1 MGRFDELRAAYE
13 TLISSQLNDDDEASV
28 QELISLLAT
37 KVKQLGAKVL
47 KSSLS
52 PEPAADD
59 DEGTA
64 SSTPPVPNDSSNEDA
79 SGEKAVADAHEAFL
93 AEEEAKVQ
101 AGKAGEA
108 LDGGDDAS
116 CEHEGSHG
124 SAAEQDRVLGG

>member
-79 SGEKAVADAHEAFL
+79 SGEKAVADAHELVDPPLEMHDLGRDTIVHLVLEIRQPMFHTRHVLFL
-93 AEEEAKVQ
+93 FF
-101 AGKAGEA
+101 
-108 LDGGDDAS
+108 L
-116 CEHEGSHG
+116 
-124 SAAEQDRVLGG
+124 